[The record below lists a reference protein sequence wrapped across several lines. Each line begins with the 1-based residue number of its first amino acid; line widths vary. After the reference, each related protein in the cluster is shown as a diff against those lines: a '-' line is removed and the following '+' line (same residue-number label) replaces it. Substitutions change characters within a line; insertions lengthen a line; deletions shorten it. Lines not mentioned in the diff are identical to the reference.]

1 MDKICK
7 VVLEGLALLTLPWL
21 SICSLVSCPV
31 ANNYYL
37 QTGKLIMVEKESFV
51 RLNVGGKIFLTNS
64 NTLKTEPGS
73 KLANIADSDGIK
85 DESGAFYIDSC
96 PDLFGIILNW
106 CRFKV
111 MAHFSSFSHFH

>member
-1 MDKICK
+1 
-7 VVLEGLALLTLPWL
+7 
-21 SICSLVSCPV
+21 
-31 ANNYYL
+31 
-37 QTGKLIMVEKESFV
+37 MVKKESFV

-111 MAHFSSFSHFH
+111 MAHFSSFGHFHLKWTISGAVYRTSGGPGVP